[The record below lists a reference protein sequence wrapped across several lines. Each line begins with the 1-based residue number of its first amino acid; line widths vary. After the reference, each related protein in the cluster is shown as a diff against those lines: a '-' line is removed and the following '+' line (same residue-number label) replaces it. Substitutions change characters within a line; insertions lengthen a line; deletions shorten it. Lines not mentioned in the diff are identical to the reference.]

1 MKCLSFAK
9 SKDELD
15 AGLVKALSIQPTFV
29 MFFASPELL
38 GNQEVIEKIRKA
50 FDGVEVIGCSSA
62 AEITQDGL
70 SEDTIAFLA
79 VHFDHAFVRAVST
92 PLLKVRDSAT
102 AGEILASQLKA
113 PNLKAVFVLAEG
125 MTTNG
130 SALLRGLYENLP
142 RSTFVTGGVAADKA
156 KFEKTYTFHN
166 GKLFSDYVVAMGFYG
181 DSLEISSGSEGGW
194 RPFGPARRVTRS
206 EDNVLFELDNRPAL
220 QIYDEYLGRIE
231 DNSSAGRL
239 SYPFAILREDRSN
252 AGLIR
257 AALGIDRPNNALILG
272 ADLPQGSLV
281 CMMHA
286 ENDGLVQGAAQAAA
300 EAIRTHPSRHQEG
313 FAILVSCIAR
323 KLVMGIDVEDEI
335 EAVRDS
341 FDEGTP
347 MVGFYSF
354 GEICPYAKQIRPEL
368 HNQTMT
374 ITYITE
380 RQPDNLE

>member
-1 MKCLSFAK
+1 MKCLSFARSK
-9 SKDELD
+9 SELD
-15 AGLVKALSIQPTFV
+15 AGLEQVRSLQPTFV
-29 MFFASPELL
+29 MLFASPDLFGDPAVVEKLKNGL
-38 GNQEVIEKIRKA
+38 EGIET
-50 FDGVEVIGCSSA
+50 IGCSSA
-62 AEITQDGL
+62 GEITQDGL
-70 SEDTIAFLA
+70 FEDTIAFLA
-79 VHFDHAFVRAVST
+79 VQFDHAFVRTVST
-92 PLLKVRDSAT
+92 PLLKVRDSVS

-113 PNLKAVFVLAEG
+113 PNLKGVFVLAEG
-125 MTTNG
+125 ITTNG

-142 RSTFVTGGVAADKA
+142 RSTFVTGGIAADKA
-156 KFEKTYTFHN
+156 QFEKTYTFHN
-166 GKLFSDYVVAMGFYG
+166 GQLFSDHVVAMGFFG
-181 DSLEISSGSEGGW
+181 DTLEISSGSEGGW

-313 FAILVSCIAR
+313 FAILISCIAR

-347 MVGFYSF
+347 MAGFYSF

-380 RQPDNLE
+380 RQQDDLE